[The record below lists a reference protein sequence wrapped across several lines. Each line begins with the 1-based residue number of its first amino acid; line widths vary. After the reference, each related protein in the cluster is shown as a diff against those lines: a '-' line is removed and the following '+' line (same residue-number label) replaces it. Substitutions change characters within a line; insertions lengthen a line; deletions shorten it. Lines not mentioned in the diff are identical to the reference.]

1 MALQATKDIGLMSRE
16 SMIDYGSYV
25 ILARALPDYRD
36 GLKPVHRAILW
47 SMSELGLNSKARYVK
62 GAKVVG
68 DTMAN
73 YHPHGDSS
81 IDDSLVRLS
90 QPWVNNEVL
99 TDIHGNNGHI
109 DGSGAAAMRYY
120 ECRLSASADLLLNGI
135 GKNAVN
141 LLDNFDGTKKI
152 PEVLPASIPQAFIN
166 GAQGIAFGMASNI
179 LPHNSLELL
188 DGCIKIIKTPS
199 ITPEKLGKIVLG
211 PDFPTGGVIVEN
223 ADHMKEVVDGTGR
236 FVLRG
241 KVELHVEKK
250 KESYLE
256 ITEVPWGVNTSDLK
270 KSIATALE
278 PHMKALGVTKLDDES
293 KSSNEISIKILCKR
307 GTDETTLKQIETL
320 LYKKSKL
327 QVAYTANTV
336 MIVDGKPMQ
345 IGIYDYLHKFVDFRR
360 DTLRRMW
367 QYDLDK
373 LQSREHIVRGLLQL
387 VKLSDEVVKDA
398 RKSTSRKNFI
408 EVLQKKHKFSEAQS
422 EVIANLPLYRLG
434 KQDFEQLT
442 NELDENLTNQKEL
455 SKRLSDEDYCNQ
467 QLILDFQ
474 SSKQILKDSKRK
486 TTFKDISDEVEV
498 VELKEEDLIESKA
511 TKVVVKRDL
520 QVFRIGAK
528 AYENNIASYD
538 NDDIVD
544 VIDSTTT
551 DYIVV
556 ATKSGQSVTRFVND
570 LDNGSLTGSYE
581 TLNKQIPDLKATDEF
596 VGVSTSS
603 QYETSRML
611 VITKNGAAKLLDVS
625 KAQQNV
631 NTKRYLSK
639 LGKLMKFK
647 SDDDYVIYAKQ
658 IDMSEFKDTTI
669 KITMLDS
676 SFKTPKMVEK
686 KINMSKY
693 DGRSDGA
700 SSTGFTLVNTKNGKC
715 DIKSIEL
722 EK

>member
-1 MALQATKDIGLMSRE
+1 M
-16 SMIDYGSYV
+16 
-25 ILARALPDYRD
+25 
-36 GLKPVHRAILW
+36 
-47 SMSELGLNSKARYVK
+47 
-62 GAKVVG
+62 
-68 DTMAN
+68 
-73 YHPHGDSS
+73 
-81 IDDSLVRLS
+81 
-90 QPWVNNEVL
+90 
-99 TDIHGNNGHI
+99 
-109 DGSGAAAMRYY
+109 
-120 ECRLSASADLLLNGI
+120 
-135 GKNAVN
+135 
-141 LLDNFDGTKKI
+141 
-152 PEVLPASIPQAFIN
+152 
-166 GAQGIAFGMASNI
+166 
-179 LPHNSLELL
+179 
-188 DGCIKIIKTPS
+188 
-199 ITPEKLGKIVLG
+199 
-211 PDFPTGGVIVEN
+211 
-223 ADHMKEVVDGTGR
+223 
-236 FVLRG
+236 
-241 KVELHVEKK
+241 
-250 KESYLE
+250 
-256 ITEVPWGVNTSDLK
+256 
-270 KSIATALE
+270 
-278 PHMKALGVTKLDDES
+278 
-293 KSSNEISIKILCKR
+293 
-307 GTDETTLKQIETL
+307 
-320 LYKKSKL
+320 
-327 QVAYTANTV
+327 
-336 MIVDGKPMQ
+336 
-345 IGIYDYLHKFVDFRR
+345 
-360 DTLRRMW
+360 
-367 QYDLDK
+367 
-373 LQSREHIVRGLLQL
+373 
-387 VKLSDEVVKDA
+387 
-398 RKSTSRKNFI
+398 
-408 EVLQKKHKFSEAQS
+408 
-422 EVIANLPLYRLG
+422 
-434 KQDFEQLT
+434 
-442 NELDENLTNQKEL
+442 
-455 SKRLSDEDYCNQ
+455 
-467 QLILDFQ
+467 LILDFQ

-486 TTFKDISDEVEV
+486 TSFKDISDEVEV

-658 IDMSEFKDTTI
+658 IDMSKFKDTAI